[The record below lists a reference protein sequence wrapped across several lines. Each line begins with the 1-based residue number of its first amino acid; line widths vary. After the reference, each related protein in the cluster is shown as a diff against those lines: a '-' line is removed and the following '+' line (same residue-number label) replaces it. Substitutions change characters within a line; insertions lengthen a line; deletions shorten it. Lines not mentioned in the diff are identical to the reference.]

1 MQSKALAV
9 GADLCPCFAGL
20 HRLGL
25 WPSQPA
31 GPATGGD
38 VWRGVAAWLHASLL
52 TVAHLVLPV
61 TLAGNFLNCHFDS
74 LDLFATNVFLF
85 CGMGGV
91 SLKALLFALDKRRFD
106 RLLVQLQQTQ
116 MLFVDNAGARER
128 CRKIATRLYNT
139 QHSVSRFAVLAW
151 VTMPAASGLF
161 SGDAAAA
168 WELPMPL
175 CVSGVDVSLSPHYEL
190 LYVMQAS
197 CLFVAAEGMVL
208 LDASHLTLMLNIAAE
223 LEVLNHN
230 LVSIKGTERPKE
242 EKCYHTNDRY
252 PYSNDKRLN
261 SNSSSADDTYVQLV
275 DNIKHHQ
282 HIIRRARELESLM
295 SGPTLVH
302 LFYNLICISL
312 SIVSVAVLLQTGG
325 YKPMILKIMFVI
337 AVFVSQL
344 GFFCIL
350 GNNVIEQSEQL
361 MMSAYSSYWPDANPR
376 FKKTLLIFMTR
387 ALQPLQLRVG
397 KLYPLSKETYLQIL
411 NASYSLFNLVLQTN
425 GRN

>member
-9 GADLCPCFAGL
+9 GAGLCPSFAGL

-25 WPSQPA
+25 WTSEPA
-31 GPATGGD
+31 GPPAGGD
-38 VWRGVAAWLHASLL
+38 VWRGAAAWLHAGLL

-85 CGMGGV
+85 SGMGGV

-106 RLLVQLQQTQ
+106 RLLVRLQQTQ

-139 QHSVSRFAVLAW
+139 HHSVSRFAVLVW
-151 VTMPAASGLF
+151 VTVPAASGLL

-175 CVSGVDVSLSPHYEL
+175 CVPGADVSLSPHYEL
-190 LYVMQAS
+190 LYVVQAS

-208 LDASHLTLMLNIAAE
+208 LDASLLTLMLNIAAE
-223 LEVLNHN
+223 LEVLNDN
-230 LVSIKGTERPKE
+230 LVSIKRTERPKD
-242 EKCYHTNDRY
+242 EKCYQSNDRH

-282 HIIRRARELESLM
+282 HIISPRPPRTEPATRD
-295 SGPTLVH
+295 GPQIAATT
-302 LFYNLICISL
+302 
-312 SIVSVAVLLQTGG
+312 ADGG
-325 YKPMILKIMFVI
+325 
-337 AVFVSQL
+337 L
-344 GFFCIL
+344 G
-350 GNNVIEQSEQL
+350 
-361 MMSAYSSYWPDANPR
+361 
-376 FKKTLLIFMTR
+376 
-387 ALQPLQLRVG
+387 
-397 KLYPLSKETYLQIL
+397 
-411 NASYSLFNLVLQTN
+411 
-425 GRN
+425 GRGRPAEHQEVTTPQE